1 MIEIPMPPEGID
13 CTARW
18 DDSEAL
24 EDLVVFIAGQPS
36 PEKIIEFFGSEE
48 GAALWNSKKLFVP
61 GRQRLEVTD
70 KTSEPVFVFGL
81 RLNVEAVRAALRA
94 REG

>member
-18 DDSEAL
+18 DDTEAL
-24 EDLVVFIAGQPS
+24 EDLIAFIRTEHSSQDDIQFFRS
-36 PEKIIEFFGSEE
+36 PDF
-48 GAALWNSKKLFVP
+48 AALWNSKKLFVV
-61 GRQRLEVTD
+61 GRGRLEAAD
-70 KTSEPVFVFGL
+70 ETSEPVFVLSL